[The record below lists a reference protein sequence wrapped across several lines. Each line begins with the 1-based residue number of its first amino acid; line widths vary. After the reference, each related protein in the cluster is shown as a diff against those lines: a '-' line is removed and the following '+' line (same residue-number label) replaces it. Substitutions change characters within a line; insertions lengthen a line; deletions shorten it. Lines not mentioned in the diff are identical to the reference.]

1 MVSYVPHLVDQPK
14 WFTSDRSMAVGNV
27 VLLLK
32 SDKIFDLQY
41 QYGIVVKT
49 VESKDGIIRSVEVE
63 YQNPGENIKRRTTR
77 GVREL
82 VVVHPVDELSLSKEL
97 SDLAAGGSESTC

>member
-1 MVSYVPHLVDQPK
+1 MGENINGSLFIFVSDLVCNIKEWMVSYVPLLVDQPK
-14 WFTSDRSMAVGNV
+14 WFISDRSMAVGDV

-49 VESKDGIIRSVEVE
+49 IESKDGVI
-63 YQNPGENIKRRTTR
+63 
-77 GVREL
+77 
-82 VVVHPVDELSLSKEL
+82 
-97 SDLAAGGSESTC
+97 

>member
-1 MVSYVPHLVDQPK
+1 M
-14 WFTSDRSMAVGNV
+14 
-27 VLLLK
+27 
-32 SDKIFDLQY
+32 
-41 QYGIVVKT
+41 KT

-63 YQNPGENIKRRTTR
+63 YQNPAENIKRRTTR

-97 SDLAAGGSESTC
+97 SDLAAGDSESTC